1 MKSTVVFIVGVLLL
15 SSFTASIYGLGVN
28 TISASIEEQNFT
40 MSIDKGDI
48 RISYPN
54 GQLSV
59 EIVNISTFVI
69 GLGKPRLP
77 EIVRVVELPFG
88 VKNVSVNLE
97 ANYNESLAVPMATS
111 VSPDP
116 YPADDFYYR
125 VGVGLNKNFE
135 HVTFVSV
142 HWHPVKYSPSAN
154 MLYIAETANVTIS
167 YELANNSLF
176 PENSSYDMVI
186 IAPKVFRKA
195 LQKFV
200 DYKNGIGIKTLLKT
214 TEDIYKEYNGR
225 DKPEQIK
232 YFIKNAIETYGIRY
246 VLLVGGLKSMI
257 YAKPRDNA
265 NEGSKAWYL
274 PVRYNNLYDK
284 PKYPL
289 VDISSDEEEVFDPGC
304 LTDLYY
310 ADIYGEGGKFES
322 WDPNDDGIIAAW
334 GKPGV
339 ENDTTIDLYPDVLV
353 GRLPCRNV
361 REVVTVVNKIIGY
374 EKNTYNKDW
383 FKKMIVISGD
393 GFLDQH
399 DLDIEWDTTG
409 VPNGEYTLY
418 AQSFTPDGK
427 SGPKDVVHFT
437 LDRTKP
443 TNLTFNHDDHL
454 NPALQNGYPAPPI
467 AEIVSISPGNTL
479 GYDDYTYTPGE
490 SEAYCNQFNPW
501 ANVSYIDGIL
511 TIRGKSY
518 NPEPYGNCTN
528 IHVWIKDSEG
538 NTIFSEWR
546 NNTEMY
552 YEGEWATG
560 ERPLL
565 YRGGALYY
573 MPEDFEREILWGSNG
588 KMTGM
593 DDVIKSFDEGA
604 GFVFF
609 SGHGSPNVWANHFPG
624 VPGNRRHSEFTG
636 LQVTTLQPWPPF
648 VSRPVFPIDSL
659 SNGKKLPVVV
669 VGGCHNS
676 MFNVSMIPAF
686 YDIFPYLFKKL
697 PHPYMWTFGKPAPE
711 CLSWRLVRN
720 PHGGAIASIGNTGLG
735 YGMPGKDATTGGGD
749 AWITIEFFK
758 QYGTNGMDILG
769 LAYQQAITSYI
780 NTFNMQD
787 FGAGHIKTVQE
798 WVLFGDPSLKIG
810 GYPED

>member
-15 SSFTASIYGLGVN
+15 SSFTASIYGLS
-28 TISASIEEQNFT
+28 TSTTLASIDEQNFT
-40 MSIDKGDI
+40 MNIDKNDI
-48 RISYPN
+48 RVSYPN

-59 EIVNISTFVI
+59 EIVNVSTFVI

-167 YELANNSLF
+167 YEPANDSPF

-200 DYKNGIGIKTLLKT
+200 DYKNSIGIKTLLKT

-339 ENDTTIDLYPDVLV
+339 ENDTAIDLYPDVLV

-374 EKNTYNKDW
+374 EKNTYNEEW

-518 NPEPYGNCTN
+518 DPEPYG
-528 IHVWIKDSEG
+528 
-538 NTIFSEWR
+538 
-546 NNTEMY
+546 
-552 YEGEWATG
+552 
-560 ERPLL
+560 
-565 YRGGALYY
+565 
-573 MPEDFEREILWGSNG
+573 
-588 KMTGM
+588 
-593 DDVIKSFDEGA
+593 
-604 GFVFF
+604 
-609 SGHGSPNVWANHFPG
+609 
-624 VPGNRRHSEFTG
+624 
-636 LQVTTLQPWPPF
+636 
-648 VSRPVFPIDSL
+648 
-659 SNGKKLPVVV
+659 
-669 VGGCHNS
+669 
-676 MFNVSMIPAF
+676 
-686 YDIFPYLFKKL
+686 
-697 PHPYMWTFGKPAPE
+697 
-711 CLSWRLVRN
+711 
-720 PHGGAIASIGNTGLG
+720 
-735 YGMPGKDATTGGGD
+735 
-749 AWITIEFFK
+749 
-758 QYGTNGMDILG
+758 
-769 LAYQQAITSYI
+769 
-780 NTFNMQD
+780 
-787 FGAGHIKTVQE
+787 
-798 WVLFGDPSLKIG
+798 
-810 GYPED
+810 